1 MTVTQEFYGAAE
13 DEANEQGKVLKFGQN
28 QIESMPVDGGFV
40 HYGPGENIVGKT
52 SVSDG
57 GKPEHTFEEMFVA

>member
-13 DEANEQGKVLKFGQN
+13 EEANEQGKVLKFGQS
-28 QIESMPVDGGFV
+28 QIESMPVEGGFV

-57 GKPEHTFEEMFVA
+57 EEPEHTFQEMFVA